1 MSKGLE
7 IRSVRIAIGDRTL
20 VAKLDV
26 DIEPGT
32 ITTIMGPSG
41 SGKSTLIAFIG
52 GHLDP
57 SFQVS
62 GRVLIGGRD
71 VTSLPPERRN
81 IGILFQ
87 DDLLF
92 PHLSVGANLA
102 FGLDRVVKGRDA
114 RRAHV
119 AAALA
124 EADLTGFE
132 NRDPATLSGGQ
143 RARAAL
149 MRTLLAAPAAL
160 LLDEPFSKLDAGFKQ
175 DFRRMVFDRAIEK
188 RLPVLLVTHE
198 PADARAAG
206 GPVLQLGCP
215 HGAHGSETTT
225 TKCRPSQTGD
235 PLEMDKSLT

>member
-1 MSKGLE
+1 MSTGLD
-7 IRSVRIAIGDRTL
+7 IRSVSIAIGGRTL
-20 VAKLDV
+20 IAMLDL

-41 SGKSTLIAFIG
+41 SGKSTLISFIG
-52 GHLDP
+52 GHLDS

-62 GRVLIGGRD
+62 GRVLIAGRD
-71 VTSLPPERRN
+71 VTNLPPERRN
-81 IGILFQ
+81 IGIVFQ

-102 FGLDRVVKGRDA
+102 FGLDPSVKGRDA

-124 EADLTGFE
+124 EADLAGFE
-132 NRDPATLSGGQ
+132 DRDPATLSGGQ

-149 MRTLLAAPAAL
+149 MRTLLAAPAVL

-175 DFRRMVFDRAIEK
+175 DFRRMVFGRAIEK

-198 PADARAAG
+198 PTDAQAAQ

-215 HGAHGSETTT
+215 E
-225 TKCRPSQTGD
+225 
-235 PLEMDKSLT
+235 ELTEVRQSRQSVDYFKQVIA